1 MKTKSTDQL
10 VAYQQAAKSRGAH
23 SDPERLKA
31 GGVEAAAK
39 AFEAMFI
46 KMLLD
51 AMPEPEDSAVSGGF
65 GGGVW
70 RDMLH
75 QEYADQAA
83 KQQGFGIAEAIV
95 RQLGDRG
102 HAAPQPMSPLLGPA
116 VRSSAF
122 GERIH
127 PITGKHHHH
136 SGVDY
141 AAPTGTPVRSV
152 LAGDIVFAGPK
163 GGYGNLV
170 EVRHG
175 DGRRT
180 RYAHLD
186 RIDVKVGQRLGRGDL
201 LGTVGSTGQSTGPHL
216 HFEVRH
222 QGHAVDPEAF
232 LAGHAH
238 IATHHEND

>member
-1 MKTKSTDQL
+1 MADL
-10 VAYQQAAKSRGAH
+10 AAYQRSASTQKQAGNQ
-23 SDPERLKA
+23 LKA

-95 RQLGDRG
+95 RQMGDRQPVAPAEPLTPILGDLR
-102 HAAPQPMSPLLGPA
+102 
-116 VRSSAF
+116 RTSAF
-122 GERIH
+122 GPRIH
-127 PITGKHHHH
+127 PITGVHHHH
-136 SGVDY
+136 TGVDY

-152 LAGDIVFAGPK
+152 LDAEVVFAGPK
-163 GGYGNLV
+163 GGYGQLV
-170 EVRHG
+170 ELRHA
-175 DGRRT
+175 DGTTT

-186 RIDVKVGQRLGRGDL
+186 RIDVSLGQRLERGEL

-216 HFEVRH
+216 HFEVR
-222 QGHAVDPEAF
+222 QGGQPIDPEPF
-232 LAGHAH
+232 LKAQGAGLAVRS
-238 IATHHEND
+238 AD

>member
-1 MKTKSTDQL
+1 MKSSMADL
-10 VAYQQAAKSRGAH
+10 AAYQRAAGTQKQAGSQ
-23 SDPERLKA
+23 LKA

-95 RQLGDRG
+95 RQMGDRQPVAPAEPLTPILGDLR
-102 HAAPQPMSPLLGPA
+102 
-116 VRSSAF
+116 RTSAF
-122 GERIH
+122 GPRVH
-127 PITGKHHHH
+127 PITGVHHHH
-136 SGVDY
+136 TGVDY

-152 LAGDIVFAGPK
+152 LDAEVVFAGPK
-163 GGYGNLV
+163 GGYGQLV
-170 EVRHG
+170 ELRHA
-175 DGRRT
+175 DGTTT

-186 RIDVKVGQRLGRGDL
+186 RIDVSLGQRLTRGDL

-216 HFEVRH
+216 HFEVR
-222 QGHAVDPEAF
+222 QGGQPIDPEPF
-232 LAGHAH
+232 LKAQGAGLAVHSV
-238 IATHHEND
+238 D

>member
-1 MKTKSTDQL
+1 MKTSMADL
-10 VAYQQAAKSRGAH
+10 AAYQRSARTQKQAGSQ
-23 SDPERLKA
+23 LKA

-51 AMPEPEDSAVSGGF
+51 AMPEPEDSSISGGF

-83 KQQGFGIAEAIV
+83 KQQGFGIADAIV
-95 RQLGDRG
+95 RQMGSQQSMAPAEPLTPIVGDLR
-102 HAAPQPMSPLLGPA
+102 
-116 VRSSAF
+116 RTSAF
-122 GERIH
+122 GPRIH
-127 PITGKHHHH
+127 PITGVHHHH
-136 SGVDY
+136 TGVDY

-152 LAGDIVFAGPK
+152 LDAEVVFAGPK
-163 GGYGNLV
+163 GGYGQLV
-170 EVRHG
+170 ELRHS
-175 DGRRT
+175 DGTTT

-186 RIDVKVGQRLGRGDL
+186 RIDVSPGQRLERGEL

-216 HFEVRH
+216 HFEVR
-222 QGHAVDPEAF
+222 QGGQPVDPEPF
-232 LAGHAH
+232 LKAQIAGLAVR
-238 IATHHEND
+238 